1 MPEAAL
7 ATASVPGVGTG
18 SSAASPVETSPIS
31 APSETVETPDIGV
44 ETAEPI
50 AGEQPTES
58 VSTDSPET
66 QETQDGRVI
75 PQEFREAF
83 KQNPKLRNL
92 FFSEKAYREQ
102 FPTIQEARQARDL
115 LETVGGEEGWKQV
128 QQSQEEQRGL
138 DDLYYSRNPQK
149 QRDFVKNLLTQD
161 KGAFESIVPVA
172 LEEFYGASPEAYNR
186 VMSQVIS
193 STFQM
198 SFNRAGLA
206 GALAQL
212 KNSIGA
218 NDGRATQILQGI
230 EEWAGEFEKI
240 ARSKPAIDPEREK
253 LQKELDEIKSS
264 TEKQKQD
271 SFFSSYQ
278 SDAYKSAE
286 TSVEKHLASM
296 LAGKTLDKDTKET
309 LSENIVRRVSRMAQK
324 DENYMRSIKA
334 ILQRGDKDKA
344 VRFFTSKFNQLL
356 PQAAKEVF
364 KAFNVNPNPKPA
376 PTNTAAKPAV
386 SSAPQSPGFVRIA
399 RAPKSSEI
407 DYSRTSN
414 KMIANGQAVLI
425 AGGKKVQWE

>member
-172 LEEFYGASPEAYNR
+172 LFRRRILKPRFRQGL
-186 VMSQVIS
+186 QI
-193 STFQM
+193 F
-198 SFNRAGLA
+198 RA
-206 GALAQL
+206 
-212 KNSIGA
+212 
-218 NDGRATQILQGI
+218 
-230 EEWAGEFEKI
+230 
-240 ARSKPAIDPEREK
+240 
-253 LQKELDEIKSS
+253 QKCE
-264 TEKQKQD
+264 TE
-271 SFFSSYQ
+271 
-278 SDAYKSAE
+278 
-286 TSVEKHLASM
+286 
-296 LAGKTLDKDTKET
+296 
-309 LSENIVRRVSRMAQK
+309 VRRVGGLDLWNELRPRHLVLVDAFRALYR
-324 DENYMRSIKA
+324 E
-334 ILQRGDKDKA
+334 QR
-344 VRFFTSKFNQLL
+344 VVVM
-356 PQAAKEVF
+356 P
-364 KAFNVNPNPKPA
+364 
-376 PTNTAAKPAV
+376 
-386 SSAPQSPGFVRIA
+386 
-399 RAPKSSEI
+399 
-407 DYSRTSN
+407 
-414 KMIANGQAVLI
+414 
-425 AGGKKVQWE
+425 